1 LIESRKKEKN
11 RVFDNGGAQTER
23 EREREKSGRYLIC
36 QNGIYSNGI

>member
-23 EREREKSGRYLIC
+23 ERERERERKVGDI
-36 QNGIYSNGI
+36 